1 MFKPAKP
8 HGERKPLTNIMK
20 PPNKTPINEPKTAP
34 TTNVKREVN
43 STFGGLGVN
52 CSARHR
58 AVKTLIKAI
67 LVVFSLFCTRVG
79 WIIQPYKLFE
89 PSLKILICFNVRNW
103 LVVFGV

>member
-8 HGERKPLTNIMK
+8 HGERKPLTSIMK

-43 STFGGLGVN
+43 STFGGLGAN
-52 CSARHR
+52 CSARPR

-67 LVVFSLFCTRVG
+67 LVVFSTLCMCIGR
-79 WIIQPYKLFE
+79 IIQPYKSFE
-89 PSLKILICFNVRNW
+89 DSQIPYDSNVKILLR
-103 LVVFGV
+103 L